1 MRQELTIP
9 GTLTKKTIGLREFNH
24 MIQESEQLHKCYP
37 IYKTIVNSMERKY
50 SWLGRQ
56 VAEELLDSVALSVI
70 ERTYNPPFRANQH
83 VLLIWDV
90 GWFKSSLLSDFKSFM
105 PAAYFGGIGKVTDAV
120 LRGTVET
127 AAKPGYRFVAPKI
140 LDYDFLVVKEFGKN
154 LTEET
159 GLKETLLTA
168 LEDRVV
174 EVSLAKFA
182 QLDSIERKAAEEIYK
197 SSKFRWDNATSF
209 SYMTHV
215 TLWCANYTPIEDNA
229 MLSRFD
235 IVVPEQELDVSLKNW
250 VMTHPYLEWDDKGIE
265 PFETIWESIDALMGT
280 NRPILPVAFDLSDIL
295 SDVPYLT
302 PRMHSN
308 IIKKL
313 LAAAWWGFWLD
324 EDAVKGMAL
333 THVMS
338 KSKSMK
344 GQEDV
349 IMELLKSGFHTIGDI
364 SSQTGTSYSMVWK
377 ILNSLKDKPF
387 LVVRQRDSKDRRKIY
402 IKVVENPNAL
412 PIPEK
417 RNLINM
423 DVSDVELIAS
433 DKK

>member
-9 GTLTKKTIGLREFNH
+9 GTAIKNTIGLREFNH
-24 MIQESEQLHKCYP
+24 TIQESEQLHKCYP
-37 IYKTIVNSMERKY
+37 IYKTIVDAMERKY

-70 ERTYNPPFRANQH
+70 ERTYGLPFRANQH
-83 VLLIWDV
+83 ILLIWDV

-105 PAAYFGGIGKVTDAV
+105 PAAYFGGVGKITDAV

-127 AAKPGYRFVAPKI
+127 AAKPGYRFVVPKV

-182 QLDSIERKAAEEIYK
+182 QLDSLERKSVEEQYK
-197 SSKFRWDNATSF
+197 SAEFRWDSATSF
-209 SYMTHV
+209 AYKTHV
-215 TLWCANYTPIEDNA
+215 TLWCANYTPIEDSA
-229 MLSRFD
+229 LLSRFN
-235 IVVPEQELDVSLKNW
+235 IVVPEQELSVGLKNH
-250 VMTHPYLEWDDKGIE
+250 VMTHPYLPFDNKSIE
-265 PFETIWESIDALMGT
+265 PFETIWEAVDALMGT
-280 NRPILPVAFDLSDIL
+280 NRPDLPAAFDLSDIL

-324 EDAVKGMAL
+324 EDVVKGMAL

-344 GQEDV
+344 NQEDT
-349 IMELLKSGFHTIGDI
+349 IMELLKSGFHTINDVAA
-364 SSQTGTSYSMVWK
+364 QTGTSYSMVWK
-377 ILNSLKDKPF
+377 VLNTLRDKPF
-387 LVVRQRDSKDRRKIY
+387 IVIRQKDTKDRRKIY
-402 IKVVENPNAL
+402 IKVVENPSAI

-417 RNLINM
+417 RNLVNL
-423 DVSDVELIAS
+423 DVSDVELIGA